1 MRPEREEKGSVSSI
15 LLEAVSKLLSGIGP
29 MVQFGPHG
37 ASLLPS
43 TMGPL
48 VQMNPSTVKS

>member
-48 VQMNPSTVKS
+48 VQMNPRTMKS